1 MGRVKMT
8 GVALLLLHGIW
19 ALAALAVHK
28 AVLPTPWAVYAY
40 FPQLA
45 RQQLQWHLFFS
56 LYRLGWS
63 MAIATVLG
71 VVIGIAAVRL
81 PRLGKVLDPL
91 IYLTY
96 PLPKIALLPVVML
109 LFGLGD
115 GSKIILITLIIVF
128 QVIIGVRDAVRQ
140 IPSSLYQGL
149 AVMGANRWQ
158 TLRFVTWPASL
169 AGLFSALRI
178 ALGSAIAT
186 LFFTEVY
193 GTEYGIGYLI
203 MDEWNRLDYLGMYGG
218 IVVLAALA
226 FVLFAALGGLEAW
239 SSRWRRAA

>member
-1 MGRVKMT
+1 MGRIKAT
-8 GVALLLLHGIW
+8 AYALVVIHALW
-19 ALAALAVHK
+19 ALAAILVAK
-28 AVLPTPWAVYAY
+28 PVLPTPWAVYAY

-45 RQQLQWHLFFS
+45 DRQLQWHLFFS

-63 MAIATVLG
+63 MVIAAVVG
-71 VVIGIAAVRL
+71 VAIGIAAVRL
-81 PRLGKVLDPL
+81 PRVGKLVDPL

-140 IPSSLYQGL
+140 IPASIYQGL
-149 AVMGANRWQ
+149 AVMGASRWR
-158 TLRFVTWPASL
+158 TLRYVTWPASL
-169 AGLFSALRI
+169 AGIFSALRI

-193 GTEYGIGYLI
+193 GTEYGLGYLI

-218 IVVLAALA
+218 IVLLAAVA
-226 FVLFAALGGLEAW
+226 FCLFALLGGLEAW
-239 SSRWRRAA
+239 STRWRRAA

>member
-1 MGRVKMT
+1 MGKVKMT
-8 GVALLLLHGIW
+8 AVALVLIHAAW
-19 ALAALAVHK
+19 AVAALVVHQ

-40 FPQLA
+40 LPQLA
-45 RQQLQWHLFFS
+45 KRQLQWHLFFS

-63 MAIATVLG
+63 MVIATILG
-71 VVIGIAAVRL
+71 VVIGIACVRL
-81 PRLGKVLDPL
+81 PRVGRVLDPL

-140 IPSSLYQGL
+140 IPASVYQGV
-149 AVMGANRWQ
+149 AVMGASRWQ
-158 TLRFVTWPASL
+158 TLWYVTWPASL

-226 FVLFAALGGLEAW
+226 FILFAALGALEAW
-239 SSRWRRAA
+239 SSRWRRSA